1 MFHETRPNVSSS
13 SAPALSMNYSESSS
27 SNSSKAST
35 SQDNSHLFC
44 EPGPS
49 RSRQSQ
55 PQNQPQPP
63 PINGG
68 QQSTSGNSNRNT
80 RNSEGLEYDLDALDN
95 FPDPSPGE
103 FDPSNSLSSSF
114 PPLDSHPVELED
126 IQLQNLVPEQ
136 VETSPP
142 QPSNNQSQPQTPQIN
157 KYLNNNDV
165 KDDLASSASLGNQI
179 SLAFSRI
186 PGKVSL
192 D

>member
-1 MFHETRPNVSSS
+1 
-13 SAPALSMNYSESSS
+13 MNYSESSS

-49 RSRQSQ
+49 RSRQPLHPQ
-55 PQNQPQPP
+55 PQNQQPP

-95 FPDPSPGE
+95 FPDPSPGD

-114 PPLDSHPVELED
+114 PPMDSHTGKD
-126 IQLQNLVPEQ
+126 IIH
-136 VETSPP
+136 T
-142 QPSNNQSQPQTPQIN
+142 TAKWI
-157 KYLNNNDV
+157 
-165 KDDLASSASLGNQI
+165 
-179 SLAFSRI
+179 
-186 PGKVSL
+186 
-192 D
+192 

>member
-1 MFHETRPNVSSS
+1 M
-13 SAPALSMNYSESSS
+13 
-27 SNSSKAST
+27 
-35 SQDNSHLFC
+35 
-44 EPGPS
+44 
-49 RSRQSQ
+49 
-55 PQNQPQPP
+55 
-63 PINGG
+63 
-68 QQSTSGNSNRNT
+68 
-80 RNSEGLEYDLDALDN
+80 DALDN